1 MIPALLGHLITGAA
15 SALAGKLLAPSS
27 SSSTPKADFAALLDK
42 ARAGDLPS
50 DLPVQLGKD
59 VQAPLTPDQLQR
71 IALAADKAESAGMA
85 SALVL
90 IDGQALLLDVTS
102 RTITG
107 SVSPDASTLD
117 NIDGIVAA
125 PPGRLNDIFAQPA
138 AQASSSTAQP
148 SAQVSQ
154 NQLLA
159 QLASTKYTSF
169 PRSSRTLTLTNR

>member
-1 MIPALLGHLITGAA
+1 MIEFSEHLLRSRLGAIAA
-15 SALAGKLLAPSS
+15 SLISGVLLVA
-27 SSSTPKADFAALLDK
+27 
-42 ARAGDLPS
+42 
-50 DLPVQLGKD
+50 
-59 VQAPLTPDQLQR
+59 
-71 IALAADKAESAGMA
+71 
-85 SALVL
+85 
-90 IDGQALLLDVTS
+90 
-102 RTITG
+102 
-107 SVSPDASTLD
+107 
-117 NIDGIVAA
+117 AA